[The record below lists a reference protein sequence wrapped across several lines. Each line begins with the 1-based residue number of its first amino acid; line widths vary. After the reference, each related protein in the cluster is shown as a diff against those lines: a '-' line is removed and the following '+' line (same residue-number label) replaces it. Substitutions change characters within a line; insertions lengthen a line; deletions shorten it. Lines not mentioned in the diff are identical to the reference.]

1 MKILL
6 ILFNLLLVGGIG
18 WQAVSLLNDEEP
30 VTVTTKSR
38 TRRAE
43 AKTAPAASES
53 TAPDFDAVLATIAGQ
68 NIFDSSRCPEM
79 MSGGSSA
86 LVLLGIYRMGDL
98 QGAIFQQRQ
107 QRQQRNFRAGPWNN
121 TRNNQNT
128 KQVPLK
134 RFLKVGETLENGY
147 TLEAVYDNYVVL
159 SRSGST
165 MELHLQRASTN
176 LPSSIA
182 ARNQAAA
189 RSRPNAQQMQTGMMM
204 RQVQLME
211 QMVRNQQ
218 SQPRQNTN
226 VNRSTR
232 SR

>member
-18 WQAVSLLNDEEP
+18 WQAVSLLNDDEP

-43 AKTAPAASES
+43 AKPAATENNAS
-53 TAPDFDAVLATIAGQ
+53 DFNAVLATIAGQ

-86 LVLLGIYRMGDL
+86 LVLLGIYRIGDL

-121 TRNNQNT
+121 SRNNQNT

-134 RFLKVGETLENGY
+134 RFLKVGDSLENGY

-189 RSRPNAQQMQTGMMM
+189 RRQPNAQQMQTGMMM

>member
-18 WQAVSLLNDEEP
+18 WQAVSLLNDDEP
-30 VTVTTKSR
+30 TITTKTR

-43 AKTAPAASES
+43 TKVVPAAENA
-53 TAPDFDAVLATIAGQ
+53 APDFDAVLATIAGQ

-121 TRNNQNT
+121 NRNNQNT

-134 RFLKVGETLENGY
+134 RFLKVGESLENGY

-189 RSRPNAQQMQTGMMM
+189 RRQPNAQQMQTGMMM

>member
-1 MKILL
+1 
-6 ILFNLLLVGGIG
+6 
-18 WQAVSLLNDEEP
+18 
-30 VTVTTKSR
+30 
-38 TRRAE
+38 
-43 AKTAPAASES
+43 
-53 TAPDFDAVLATIAGQ
+53 
-68 NIFDSSRCPEM
+68 
-79 MSGGSSA
+79 
-86 LVLLGIYRMGDL
+86 MGDL

-107 QRQQRNFRAGPWNN
+107 QQRNFRAGPWNN
-121 TRNNQNT
+121 SRGNQNV

-134 RFLKVGETLENGY
+134 RFLKVGESLENGY

-176 LPSSIA
+176 LPSSVA

-189 RSRPNAQQMQTGMMM
+189 RNRPNPQQMQTGMMM

-218 SQPRQNTN
+218 SQQRQGGGN

>member
-18 WQAVSLLNDEEP
+18 WQAVSLLNDDEP
-30 VTVTTKSR
+30 TITTKTR

-43 AKTAPAASES
+43 AKVVPAAENA
-53 TAPDFDAVLATIAGQ
+53 APDFDAVLATIAGQ

-121 TRNNQNT
+121 SRSNQNT

-134 RFLKVGETLENGY
+134 RFLKVGESLENGY

-189 RSRPNAQQMQTGMMM
+189 RSQPNAQQMQTGMMM

>member
-18 WQAVSLLNDEEP
+18 WQAVSLLNDDEP
-30 VTVTTKSR
+30 TITTKTR

-43 AKTAPAASES
+43 AKVTPAAENA
-53 TAPDFDAVLATIAGQ
+53 APDFDAVLATIAGQ

-121 TRNNQNT
+121 NRNNQNT

-134 RFLKVGETLENGY
+134 RFLKVGESLENGY

-189 RSRPNAQQMQTGMMM
+189 RRQPNAQQMQTGMMM

>member
-18 WQAVSLLNDEEP
+18 WQAVSLLNDDEP
-30 VTVTTKSR
+30 TITTKTR

-43 AKTAPAASES
+43 AKVVPAAENA
-53 TAPDFDAVLATIAGQ
+53 APDFGAVLATIAGQ

-121 TRNNQNT
+121 SRSNQNT

-134 RFLKVGETLENGY
+134 RFVKVGESLENGY

-189 RSRPNAQQMQTGMMM
+189 RSQPNAQQMQTGMMM

>member
-18 WQAVSLLNDEEP
+18 WQAFSLLNDDEP
-30 VTVTTKSR
+30 TITTKTR

-43 AKTAPAASES
+43 AKVVPAAENA
-53 TAPDFDAVLATIAGQ
+53 APDFDAVLATIAGQ

-121 TRNNQNT
+121 SRSNQNT

-134 RFLKVGETLENGY
+134 RFLKVGESLENGY

-189 RSRPNAQQMQTGMMM
+189 RSQPNAQQMQTGMMM